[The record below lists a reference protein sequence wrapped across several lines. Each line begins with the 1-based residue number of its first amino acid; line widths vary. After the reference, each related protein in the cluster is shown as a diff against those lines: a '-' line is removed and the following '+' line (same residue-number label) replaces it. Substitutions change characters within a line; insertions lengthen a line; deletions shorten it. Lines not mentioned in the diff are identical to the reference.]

1 MERENGNIFEGT
13 SVHASAAADDVV
25 KPLGYLP
32 ISSDSHITEPP
43 NTYIDYIDPKF
54 RDIAPRVERNEK
66 GGDMFVVDRMA
77 MKIPLAGTAA
87 AGIDPKLM
95 SLDDKTFEELHRGG
109 WDGKAR
115 IADQER
121 DGVAG
126 EIIYP
131 TVGMLLCNHPDADY
145 KNACF
150 TAYNRWLQEFVSAA
164 PDRLYGIG
172 QTAVRSVEETV
183 ADLHRIREMGFH
195 GVMMPCDP
203 ATEFDYDD
211 PRFDPVWQAAVD
223 LKLPLSFHILT
234 SGRDAG
240 AGVGHVA
247 GQRGKSKANMFQ
259 GLIRAN
265 QDVISLFIWER
276 IFERFPDLKL
286 VCVEADAGW
295 APHFMYRMDHFY
307 NRHRFWAKIGEMS
320 KMPSQFFR
328 DNVYLTFQ
336 DDFIAFST
344 ADMMSPHQLMWA
356 NDFPHSDSTW
366 PWSQQMLARQTQG
379 LTDDQ
384 RKRILRDNVINLYG
398 LPVNDADAAREPA
411 REEA

>member
-1 MERENGNIFEGT
+1 MDIAVRDARDAFDAA
-13 SVHASAAADDVV
+13 SVHASAAAEDDV

-32 ISSDSHITEPP
+32 ISADSHITEPP
-43 NTYIDYIDPKF
+43 NTYLDYIDP
-54 RDIAPRVERNEK
+54 RYRGIAPRVERNEK
-66 GGDMFVVDRMA
+66 GGDVFVVEGMA

-87 AGIDPKLM
+87 AGIDPKEIT
-95 SLDDKTFEELHRGG
+95 LDEATFEELHKGG
-109 WDGKAR
+109 WDGPSR

-121 DGVAG
+121 DGVGG

-145 KNACF
+145 KTACF
-150 TAYNRWLQEFVSAA
+150 TAYNRWLQEFQSTD
-164 PDRLYGIG
+164 PSRLYGIG

-183 ADLHRIREMGFH
+183 DDLQRIREMGFH

-276 IFERFPDLKL
+276 VFERFPDLKL

-307 NRHRFWAKIGEMS
+307 NRHRFWAKIGEMK
-320 KMPSQFFR
+320 KMPSQYFR

-344 ADMMSPHQLMWA
+344 ADMMGEKQLMWA

-366 PWSQQMLARQTQG
+366 PWSQQMLARQTKN
-379 LTDDQ
+379 LTDAQ
-384 RKRILRDNVINLYG
+384 RRRILRDNVVELYN
-398 LPVNDADAAREPA
+398 LPVTEGIA
-411 REEA
+411 

>member
-1 MERENGNIFEGT
+1 MDMAVTKAQEAFDAA
-13 SVHASAAADDVV
+13 SVHASTAAGDEV

-32 ISSDSHITEPP
+32 ISADSHITEPP
-43 NTYIDYIDPKF
+43 NTYIDYIDPKY
-54 RDIAPRVERNEK
+54 RDVAPRVERNEK
-66 GGDMFVVDRMA
+66 GGDVFVVDGME

-87 AGIDPKLM
+87 AGIDPKEIK
-95 SLDDKTFEELHRGG
+95 LDEATFEELHRGG
-109 WDGKAR
+109 WDGTAR
-115 IADQER
+115 IADQKR
-121 DGVAG
+121 DGIGG

-131 TVGMLLCNHPDADY
+131 TVGMLLCNHRDPDY
-145 KNACF
+145 KAACF
-150 TAYNRWLQEFVSAA
+150 AAYNRWLQEFQSAA
-164 PDRLYGIG
+164 PDRIFGIG

-183 ADLHRIREMGFH
+183 EDLQRIREMGFH

-240 AGVGHVA
+240 AGIGHVA
-247 GQRGKSKANMFQ
+247 SQRGKSKANMFQ

-307 NRHRFWAKIGEMS
+307 NRHRFWAKIGELS
-320 KMPSQFFR
+320 KMPSAFFR
-328 DNVYLTFQ
+328 DNIHLTFQ
-336 DDFIAFST
+336 DDFVAFST
-344 ADMMSPHQLMWA
+344 ADMMGEKQLMWA

-366 PWSQQMLARQTQG
+366 PWSQQMLARQTKQ
-379 LTDDQ
+379 LTDWQ
-384 RKRILRDNVINLYG
+384 RKRILRDNVVELYN
-398 LPVNDADAAREPA
+398 LPVTEGID
-411 REEA
+411 

>member
-1 MERENGNIFEGT
+1 MDPRSGDTDTLTREA
-13 SVHASAAADDVV
+13 SVHASAVAGDDIR
-25 KPLGYLP
+25 PLGYKP
-32 ISSDSHITEPP
+32 ISADSHITEPP
-43 NTYIDYIDPKF
+43 NCYIDYIVPKY
-54 RDIAPRVERNEK
+54 RDIAPYVEK
-66 GGDMFVVDRMA
+66 GPAGGDVFVIDRME
-77 MKIPLAGTAA
+77 MKIPMGGMAA
-87 AGIDPKLM
+87 AGRDPRQMKV
-95 SLDDKTFEELHRGG
+95 DTATFDELHRGG
-109 WDGKAR
+109 WDGASR
-115 IADQER
+115 VADQDR

-131 TVGMLLCNHPDADY
+131 TVGMLLCNHPDSAY
-145 KNACF
+145 KRACF
-150 TAYNRWLQEFVSAA
+150 EAYNRWLQEFQGAA
-164 PDRLYGIG
+164 PDRIFGMG
-172 QTAVRSVEETV
+172 QTAVRSVAEAIDDFE
-183 ADLHRIREMGFH
+183 RIKDMGFR

-203 ATEFDYDD
+203 ATEVDYDD
-211 PRFDPVWQAAVD
+211 PSFDPLWQAAVD

-247 GQRGKSKANMFQ
+247 GQRGKSKANMFH

-276 IFERFPDLKL
+276 IFERFPDLKI

-320 KMPSQFFR
+320 KMPSEFFR

-336 DDFIAFST
+336 DDFVAFNSV
-344 ADMMSPHQLMWA
+344 DSMNPRRLMWA

-366 PWSQQMLARQTQG
+366 PWSQQMLARQTRN
-379 LTDDQ
+379 LTEEH
-384 RKRILRDNVINLYG
+384 RRWILRDNVVELYD
-398 LPVNDADAAREPA
+398 LPVDDAG
-411 REEA
+411 

>member
-1 MERENGNIFEGT
+1 MDIAAKQPGSAFDHA
-13 SVHASAAADDVV
+13 SVHASAAADDAVMT
-25 KPLGYLP
+25 LDYLP
-32 ISSDSHITEPP
+32 ISADSHITEPP
-43 NTYIDYIDPKF
+43 NTYLDYIDPKY

-66 GGDMFVVDRMA
+66 GGDVFVVEGMA

-87 AGIDPKLM
+87 AGIDPKLIR
-95 SLDDKTFEELHRGG
+95 LDEATFEELHKGG
-109 WDGKAR
+109 WDGPSR
-115 IADQER
+115 VGDQIR
-121 DGVAG
+121 DGVGG

-145 KNACF
+145 KSACF
-150 TAYNRWLQEFVSAA
+150 TAYNRWLQEFQSAA
-164 PDRLYGIG
+164 PDRIYGIG
-172 QTAVRSVEETV
+172 QTAVRSVAETV
-183 ADLHRIREMGFH
+183 EDLQRIREMGFH
-195 GVMMPCDP
+195 GVMMPCEP
-203 ATEFDYDD
+203 ATPFDYDD
-211 PRFDPVWQAAVD
+211 PRFDAVWQAAVD

-240 AGVGHVA
+240 AGIGTVA

-276 IFERFPDLKL
+276 VFERFPDLKL

-336 DDFIAFST
+336 DDFIAFTT
-344 ADMMSPHQLMWA
+344 ADMMGEKQLMWA

-366 PWSQQMLARQTQG
+366 PWSQQMLARQTQS
-379 LTDDQ
+379 LRDDQ
-384 RKRILRDNVINLYG
+384 RRRILRDNVVELYN
-398 LPVNDADAAREPA
+398 LPVEDRQQAGARA
-411 REEA
+411 